1 MWMKTHNFTAAAKW
15 LTLPACE
22 RFQRVGSNEWF
33 AFRGSLTL
41 EDTAD
46 APAEL
51 RLAADS
57 KYDLYVNG
65 ELVVREGG
73 LKRGPTPTG
82 TYYDVLDLS
91 GSLQVGENTLAIVLQ
106 YFGRQGFSHRDS
118 GTPGLLV
125 DADAGSFGEWKVKN
139 HPCYFDAGYVN
150 DAYRLPENSVGY
162 DARQEFGEWTE
173 PGFDDSAW
181 ATAET
186 AAAAGAGPWGELYP
200 REFPQWFWSEP
211 MDYVQTREVRNTN
224 GDDFTYIQCGL
235 PHNAQFVP
243 VIEVDAKAGI
253 RITVTV
259 GQDTNN
265 INSTYITKEGVQQHV
280 FPGWI
285 NGETVTYKIPSGW
298 VKVLSVQYIE
308 TGYPAAFVGDFA
320 SGNECLDT
328 LWEKSKRTLYVTMRD
343 TFMDCPCR
351 ERAQWPGDMV
361 VQLAQ
366 VPYCLDRTADALVQ
380 KGLYETFRWQ
390 MESGILYGPVPEG
403 NWRMELP
410 AQMLSVVSAYGVW
423 TYYMNTG
430 DRQMLE
436 SIYAGM
442 KRYLDLWRFQEN
454 GLIVYRPAAKGEVPV
469 NVDGVEIGIWDWI
482 DWGHRI
488 DCEPALNGWFVLAAE
503 GVLCVARELGLSADV
518 AEIAIKV
525 EQVREAIREQYW
537 NPEKGGFV
545 SEGFEFLPDD
555 RVQALMVLCGAAEA
569 EHTPALLK
577 VFNQVEQA
585 CPYMEKYILEAMFAI
600 GEPVQALD
608 RMRRRYRTLV
618 ENDNSTLWERW
629 PEASDHPGTI
639 NHSWSGGP
647 LTLLSSVVAGIRPL
661 APGWGRLIVQPT
673 PGDLTQIRCS
683 LQAPQGM
690 VRLEAELVEGNWQ
703 LDLTVPA
710 GCVAVL
716 DLSKLDPQAAPQEV
730 TGTGET
736 QSFRCAAPVPN
747 LVSS

>member
-1 MWMKTHNFTAAAKW
+1 VKNHTLTPSARW
-15 LTLPACE
+15 LTPPACE
-22 RFQRVGSNEWF
+22 RRQRVGSNEWF
-33 AFRGSLTL
+33 AFRGTLML
-41 EDTAD
+41 EDGVD
-46 APAEL
+46 APTAL

-82 TYYDVLDLS
+82 TYYDVVDVSDQLKS
-91 GSLQVGENTLAIVLQ
+91 GVNTLAVVLQ

-118 GTPGLLV
+118 GMPGLLV
-125 DADAGSFGEWKVKN
+125 DADAGLFGDWKVKN

-150 DAYRLPENSVGY
+150 DAYRLPENSIGY
-162 DARQEFGEWTE
+162 DARQAFGEWTQ
-173 PGFDDSAW
+173 PVFDDSAW

-186 AAAAGAGPWGELYP
+186 VAAAGEGPWGELYS

-211 MDYVQTREVRNTN
+211 MDYVLTRELRNTN
-224 GDDFTYIQCGL
+224 GDDFTYIQCDL

-253 RITVTV
+253 RITVSA
-259 GQDTNN
+259 GQDTNC
-265 INSTYITKEGVQQHV
+265 INSTYITKGGLQRHT

-285 NGETVTYKIPSGW
+285 NGETVTYKIPSGD
-298 VKVLSVQYIE
+298 VQVLSVQYLE
-308 TGYPAAFVGDFA
+308 TGYPASFVGDFKSS
-320 SGNECLDT
+320 SGLLDT
-328 LWEKSKRTLYVTMRD
+328 LWEKSRRTLYVTMRD

-366 VPYCLDRTADALVQ
+366 VPYCLDRTADALVR

-390 MESGILYGPVPEG
+390 LESGILYGPVPEG

-410 AQMLSVVSAYGVW
+410 AQMLSLVSAYGVW
-423 TYYMNTG
+423 TYYMHTG
-430 DRQMLE
+430 DHQMLE

-442 KRYLDLWRFQEN
+442 KRYLDLWEFQEN
-454 GLIVYRPAAKGEVPV
+454 GLIVYRPDTKGEVPV
-469 NVDGVEIGIWDWI
+469 NIDGVETGTWDWI
-482 DWGHRI
+482 DWGDQI

-503 GVLCVARELGLSADV
+503 GVQRVARELGMDADV
-518 AEIAIKV
+518 AEIEAKAQ
-525 EQVREAIREQYW
+525 QVREAIRTQYW

-545 SEGFEFLPDD
+545 SAGFEFLPDD
-555 RVQALMVLCGAAEA
+555 RVQALMILCGAAEV
-569 EHTPALLK
+569 EHTPTLLK
-577 VFNQVEQA
+577 IFNQVEEA
-585 CPYMEKYILEAMFAI
+585 CPYMEKYILEAMFAM
-600 GEPVQALD
+600 GEPVEALN
-608 RMRRRYRTLV
+608 RMRRRYRSLV

-647 LTLLSSVVAGIRPL
+647 LTLLSSIVAGIRPL
-661 APGWGRLIVQPT
+661 EPGWGRLIVQPMA
-673 PGDLTQIRCS
+673 GDLTQIRCS

-690 VRLEAELVEGNWQ
+690 LCLEAELTEGNW
-703 LDLTVPA
+703 LLNLTVPA

-716 DLSKLDPQAAPQEV
+716 DLSELDPQAEPQEII
-730 TGTGET
+730 GTGES
-736 QSFRCAAPVPN
+736 QSFRCAPPVQCS
-747 LVSS
+747 V

>member
-1 MWMKTHNFTAAAKW
+1 MKTHNFTASAKW
-15 LTLPACE
+15 LTPPACE
-22 RFQRVGSNEWF
+22 RLQRVGSNEWF

-41 EDTAD
+41 EHRGD

-51 RLAADS
+51 RIAADS

-65 ELVVREGG
+65 ALVVREGG

-82 TYYDVLDLS
+82 TYYDVVAVAAHLKA
-91 GSLQVGENTLAIVLQ
+91 GSNTLAVVLQ

-125 DADAGSFGEWKVKN
+125 DMDVGSFGEWKVKN

-150 DAYRLPENSVGY
+150 NAYRLPENSIGY
-162 DARQEFGEWTE
+162 DARQEFGDWTRS
-173 PGFDDSAW
+173 GFDDSAW
-181 ATAET
+181 ATAEV
-186 AAAAGAGPWGELYP
+186 AAAAGEGPWGELYP

-224 GDDFTYIQCGL
+224 GDDFTYIQCDL

-243 VIEVDAKAGI
+243 VIEVEAKEGI

-265 INSTYITKEGVQQHV
+265 INSTYITKEGVQEHT

-308 TGYPAAFVGDFA
+308 TGYPAEFIGDFE
-320 SGNECLDT
+320 SSSEILDT
-328 LWEKSKRTLYVTMRD
+328 LWEKSRRTLYVTMRD

-366 VPYCLDRTADALVQ
+366 VPYCLDRTADGLVQ
-380 KGLYETFRWQ
+380 KGLHETFRWQ
-390 MESGILYGPVPEG
+390 MENGILYGPVPEG

-442 KRYLDLWRFQEN
+442 KRYLDLWKFQEN

-469 NVDGVEIGIWDWI
+469 NVDGVETGTWDWI

-488 DCEPALNGWFVLAAE
+488 DSEPALNGWFVLAAE

-569 EHTPALLK
+569 EHAPALLK

-690 VRLEAELVEGNWQ
+690 VRLEAEVSEGNWQ
-703 LDLTVPA
+703 LNLAVPV
-710 GCVAVL
+710 GCVTVL
-716 DLSKLDPQAAPQEV
+716 DLSALDPQAAPQEV

>member
-1 MWMKTHNFTAAAKW
+1 MKDNEFTLSAEW
-15 LTLPACE
+15 LSPPASE
-22 RFQRVGSNEWF
+22 RRQRVGSNEWF
-33 AFRGSLTL
+33 AFRGTWTL
-41 EDTAD
+41 KGAVA
-46 APAEL
+46 APTEL
-51 RLAADS
+51 RIAADS

-65 ELVVREGG
+65 QLVVREGG

-82 TYYDVLDLS
+82 TYYDVVDVS
-91 GSLQVGENTLAIVLQ
+91 GQLQAGVNTLAVVLQ

-125 DADAGSFGEWKVKN
+125 DADAGVLSQWKVKH

-150 DAYRLPENSVGY
+150 DAYRLPENSIGY
-162 DARQEFGEWTE
+162 DARQEFGEWTQ

-186 AAAAGAGPWGELYP
+186 AAAAGEGLWGELYP
-200 REFPQWFWSEP
+200 RGFPQWFWSEP
-211 MDYVQTREVRNTN
+211 QDYVQTREVRNTN
-224 GDDFTYIQCGL
+224 GDDFTYIQCDL

-243 VIEVDAKAGI
+243 VIEVDTKAGI

-265 INSTYITKEGVQQHV
+265 INSTYITKEGVQRHI

-320 SGNECLDT
+320 SSNELLDT

-366 VPYCLDRTADALVQ
+366 VPYCLDRTADGLVQ

-390 MESGILYGPVPEG
+390 MENGILYGPVPEG

-430 DRQMLE
+430 DRRMLE

-442 KRYLDLWRFQEN
+442 KRYLDLWQFQEN

-469 NVDGVEIGIWDWI
+469 NIDGVETGTWDWI

-488 DCEPALNGWFVLAAE
+488 DCEPALNAWFVLAAE
-503 GVLCVARELGLSADV
+503 GVLSVARELRLSADV
-518 AEIAIKV
+518 AEITIRL
-525 EQVREAIREQYW
+525 EQMREAIREQYW

-545 SEGFEFLPDD
+545 SKGFEFMPDD
-555 RVQALMVLCGAAEA
+555 RVQALMILCGVAEA
-569 EHTPALLK
+569 EHSSALLK

-600 GEPVQALD
+600 GEPVQALN
-608 RMRRRYRTLV
+608 RMRRRYRSLV
-618 ENDNSTLWERW
+618 ENGNSTLWERW

-661 APGWGRLIVQPT
+661 EPGWRKLIVQPT

-690 VRLEAELVEGNWQ
+690 VRLEAELVERNWQ

-716 DLSKLDPQAAPQEV
+716 DLSKLDSQAAPQEV
-730 TGTGET
+730 TGTGES
-736 QSFRCAAPVPN
+736 QSFRCAAPVPTS
-747 LVSS
+747 V

>member
-1 MWMKTHNFTAAAKW
+1 MIDHEFTPSAQW
-15 LTLPACE
+15 LTPPSCE
-22 RFQRVGSNEWF
+22 RRQRIGSNEWY
-33 AFRGSLTL
+33 AFRGKLTL
-41 EDTAD
+41 D
-46 APAEL
+46 AEL
-51 RLAADS
+51 IMNPLLRIAADS

-65 ELVVREGG
+65 KLVVREGG
-73 LKRGPTPTG
+73 LKRGPTPSG

-91 GSLQVGENTLAIVLQ
+91 DSLQVGENTLAVVLQ

-118 GTPGLLV
+118 GMPGLLV
-125 DADAGSFGEWKVKN
+125 DADAGVFSEWKVKN

-150 DAYRLPENSVGY
+150 DAYRLPENSIGY
-162 DARQEFGEWTE
+162 DARQEFGEWTQSD
-173 PGFDDSAW
+173 FDDSAW
-181 ATAET
+181 VVAET
-186 AAAAGAGPWGELYP
+186 VATVGEGLWGELYP
-200 REFPQWFWSEP
+200 REFPQWFWSDP

-224 GDDFTYIQCGL
+224 GDDFTYIQCDL

-243 VIEVDAKAGI
+243 VIEVETKAGI
-253 RITVTV
+253 RIAVTV
-259 GQDTNN
+259 GQDTSN
-265 INSTYITKEGVQQHV
+265 ICSTYITREGVQRHV

-298 VKVLSVQYIE
+298 VKVLAVQYIE
-308 TGYPAAFVGDFA
+308 SGYPAEFVGDFE
-320 SGNECLDT
+320 SGNGVLDT
-328 LWEKSKRTLYVTMRD
+328 LWEKSRRTLYVTMRD

-390 MESGILYGPVPEG
+390 LENGILYGPVPEG

-442 KRYLDLWRFQEN
+442 KRYLDLWQFQKN

-469 NVDGVEIGIWDWI
+469 NVDGVETGTWDWI
-482 DWGHRI
+482 DWGHQI

-503 GVLCVARELGLSADV
+503 GVQRVARELGFDEDADAIAASAQ
-518 AEIAIKV
+518 
-525 EQVREAIREQYW
+525 QVREAIRTQYW
-537 NPEKGGFV
+537 NSEKGGFV
-545 SEGFEFLPDD
+545 SDGFEFLPDD

-647 LTLLSSVVAGIRPL
+647 LTLLSSIVAGIRPL
-661 APGWGRLIVQPT
+661 EPGWNRFIVQPQ

-690 VRLEAELVEGNWQ
+690 VRLEAELAEGNWQ
-703 LDLTVPA
+703 LNLTVPA

-716 DLSKLDPQAAPQEV
+716 DLSGLDSQATPQDII
-730 TGTGET
+730 GTGES
-736 QSFRCAAPVPN
+736 QSFRCTPPVPTS
-747 LVSS
+747 V